1 MVLAAVMIMLIRLDF
16 KPPGERILANVREI
30 IQNAEI
36 VGFLVMMMFAGT
48 FWGYIETFLFWYL
61 DDMGASRSDDNLFM
75 LWQHKSQLIPVSKIG
90 VASPISILETH
101 LSKGTSDLKQKCTQL
116 ATQFWDTVF
125 HPLSHGVIHFVHF
138 HKVFRGNTPNKMHH
152 SV

>member
-61 DDMGASRSDDNLFM
+61 DDMGASRSDEIIFFM
-75 LWQHKSQLIPVSKIG
+75 LWLHKSQLFPVIVIQAKYMYHNIFG
-90 VASPISILETH
+90 VASPISILET
-101 LSKGTSDLKQKCTQL
+101 
-116 ATQFWDTVF
+116 VF
-125 HPLSHGVIHFVHF
+125 TNIH
-138 HKVFRGNTPNKMHH
+138 
-152 SV
+152 S

>member
-1 MVLAAVMIMLIRLDF
+1 MVSAAVMIMLIRLDF

-61 DDMGASRSDDNLFM
+61 DDMGASRSDDNLFYA
-75 LWQHKSQLIPVSKIG
+75 LATKKPAISCYSDTSKIH
-90 VASPISILETH
+90 VS
-101 LSKGTSDLKQKCTQL
+101 QY
-116 ATQFWDTVF
+116 FWCSQSNKHIGNCF
-125 HPLSHGVIHFVHF
+125 H
-138 HKVFRGNTPNKMHH
+138 
-152 SV
+152 

>member
-61 DDMGASRSDDNLFM
+61 DDMGASRSDDNL
-75 LWQHKSQLIPVSKIG
+75 LY
-90 VASPISILETH
+90 A
-101 LSKGTSDLKQKCTQL
+101 L
-116 ATQFWDTVF
+116 ATQK
-125 HPLSHGVIHFVHF
+125 PAISCEQ
-138 HKVFRGNTPNKMHH
+138 NTCSQSNKHIG
-152 SV
+152 SFKRDK